1 MPWHGLNRWVFTA
14 STVQHATKCMVCL
27 GVADLFEGIVD
38 TRTCKLESKYSES
51 AFADAMAAAGVVD
64 PKRCIL
70 LDDSVKN
77 IQMAKQ
83 VGFVTVLV
91 GKKSRDSGDDIVCAE
106 ADFHISKVT
115 ELADVIPGIFQS
127 PSPL

>member
-1 MPWHGLNRWVFTA
+1 MEAWFTQA
-14 STVQHATKCMVCL
+14 QDAIAQDSV
-27 GVADLFEGIVD
+27 IVD
-38 TRTCKLESKYSES
+38 PLS
-51 AFADAMAAAGVVD
+51 AGNADAMAAAGVVD